1 MYFVD
6 YIMVDGYVEQISFI
20 QTDEGTYAVYIS
32 QPRSIKDRLMFEG
45 NFDQARQYFFNQV
58 RKYA

>member
-6 YIMVDGYVEQISFI
+6 YIMVDGYMEQISFF
-20 QTDEGTYAVYIS
+20 QSDEGTYVVYIS
-32 QPRSIKDRLMFEG
+32 QPRSIKHRLMFEG
-45 NFDQARQYFFNQV
+45 NFDQARQYLFNQV